1 MSLRN
6 DLRTY
11 FMDIRSSGQFN
22 SALAKLLKS
31 TTGGA
36 TDFREPGKAPS
47 TQQGNSIHQYKVYI
61 SFISN
66 IELGYT
72 LYFYYTANHN
82 LVLKQLIARDKEALS
97 MKKSYSHIVHK
108 HQQLRKDYQKLIGK
122 VQVE

>member
-11 FMDIRSSGQFN
+11 LMDIRSSGQFN

-47 TQQGNSIHQYKVYI
+47 TQQGNSNHQYKLYI
-61 SFISN
+61 SFI
-66 IELGYT
+66 
-72 LYFYYTANHN
+72 TAF
-82 LVLKQLIARDKEALS
+82 K
-97 MKKSYSHIVHK
+97 Y
-108 HQQLRKDYQKLIGK
+108 
-122 VQVE
+122 

>member
-11 FMDIRSSGQFN
+11 LMDIRSSGQFN

-47 TQQGNSIHQYKVYI
+47 TQQGNSNHQYKLYI
-61 SFISN
+61 SFITAFKYWVRLYIIFLLYSQPQLGVETVN
-66 IELGYT
+66 SQGQRSTKHEKELLSYCT
-72 LYFYYTANHN
+72 QASA
-82 LVLKQLIARDKEALS
+82 VKEGLP
-97 MKKSYSHIVHK
+97 KTN
-108 HQQLRKDYQKLIGK
+108 R
-122 VQVE
+122 